1 MNAAGIGL
9 GALVHRARL
18 LFGWVSRPYKLLYD
32 NIVVSLYPGQG
43 TPPMFGNYQAQ
54 RAHESLAN
62 ATVVHIQSA
71 ILGFGLPPA
80 ALVAYHL
87 WLCSKMC
94 VAFFFV
100 FGWFGILR
108 AASPTH
114 RATWWVIHQLKL
126 VCPGHF
132 AGHRDPSSK
141 IFMRSM
147 VILSD
152 CAIYIPAAWLL
163 TRAWHSDRSRRTQT
177 GTVSFTTVF

>member
-1 MNAAGIGL
+1 M
-9 GALVHRARL
+9 HRAGF
-18 LFGWVSRPYKLLYD
+18 LFGYVFRLYLLLYD
-32 NIVVSLYPGQG
+32 GIVVSLYPGQG
-43 TPPMFGNYQAQ
+43 TPPMFGNYEAQ

-62 ATVVHIQSA
+62 ATVVQIQSA
-71 ILGFGLPPA
+71 TLGFRLPPV

-94 VAFFFV
+94 VALRFFFF

-126 VCPGHF
+126 VCPGDF
-132 AGHRDPSSK
+132 AGRRDPSSK